1 MTQASGPL
9 KRMVPVAVSAYRRAV
24 RLLEWLIPVFDLSVR
39 LYLAHIFWEG
49 GMVKLS
55 SWMST
60 VMLFTMVYD
69 VPVLPP
75 EIAASLATAIE
86 LVGSFL
92 LAIGL
97 AGRWAALSLFGLNI
111 VASISYGALSEA
123 ALQEAFYWGILFL
136 YFVLHG
142 PGLLSAD
149 ALLRYL
155 YRRRYMAGV
164 PGNPIGKQDPPLI
177 KTTMHH
183 ASLNV
188 LHAYCGEDLPE
199 KRP

>member
-1 MTQASGPL
+1 MTQAIGLL
-9 KRMVPVAVSAYRRAV
+9 KRAVPVAVSAYRRLV
-24 RLLEWLIPVFDLSVR
+24 RVLEWLIPVFDLSVR
-39 LYLAHIFWEG
+39 LYLGHIFWTG

-75 EIAASLATAIE
+75 EIAAYLATAIE
-86 LVGSFL
+86 LGGSFL

-97 AGRWAALSLFGLNI
+97 GGRWAALSLFGLNI
-111 VASISYGALSEA
+111 VATMSYGQLSEA
-123 ALQEAFYWGILFL
+123 ALKEAFYWGILFL

-142 PGLLSAD
+142 PGLFSAD

-155 YRRRYMAGV
+155 IRRRQTTSGADEDV
-164 PGNPIGKQDPPLI
+164 PSHGALRR
-177 KTTMHH
+177 
-183 ASLNV
+183 
-188 LHAYCGEDLPE
+188 E
-199 KRP
+199 

>member
-1 MTQASGPL
+1 MTQANGVL
-9 KRMVPVAVSAYRRAV
+9 KRAASVAASGYRRLV
-24 RLLEWLIPVFDLSVR
+24 RVLELLIPVFDLSVR
-39 LYLAHIFWEG
+39 LYLAHIFWTG

-55 SWMST
+55 SWIST

-69 VPVLPP
+69 VPLLPP
-75 EIAASLATAIE
+75 EIAAYLATAIE
-86 LVGSFL
+86 LGGSFL

-97 AGRWAALSLFGLNI
+97 GGRWAALSLFGLNI
-111 VASISYGALSEA
+111 IASTSYGQLSEA

-155 YRRRYMAGV
+155 IRQRHATSGADEDVPSHAAIRR
-164 PGNPIGKQDPPLI
+164 
-177 KTTMHH
+177 
-183 ASLNV
+183 
-188 LHAYCGEDLPE
+188 E
-199 KRP
+199 

>member
-1 MTQASGPL
+1 MTHGTGSLPRAL
-9 KRMVPVAVSAYRRAV
+9 IYAVSMYV
-24 RLLEWLIPVFDLSVR
+24 RLVRGLEALLPLFDLSVR
-39 LYLAHIFWEG
+39 LYVAQIFWKG

-69 VPVLPP
+69 VPLLPP
-75 EIAASLATAIE
+75 EMAAYLATAVE
-86 LVGSFL
+86 LGGSFL

-97 AGRWAALSLFGLNI
+97 AGRWAALSLFGLNL
-111 VASISYGALSEA
+111 VATISYGQLSEA

-149 ALLRYL
+149 TLLLYL
-155 YRRRYMAGV
+155 IRRRRSKSETEQ
-164 PGNPIGKQDPPLI
+164 N
-177 KTTMHH
+177 
-183 ASLNV
+183 
-188 LHAYCGEDLPE
+188 LPVHSF
-199 KRP
+199 PHGA

>member
-1 MTQASGPL
+1 MTQDTGLLTSAVNL
-9 KRMVPVAVSAYRRAV
+9 AVPAYRRLV
-24 RLLEWLIPVFDLSVR
+24 WGLEALIPVLDLAVR
-39 LYLAHIFWEG
+39 LYLANIFWKG

-75 EIAASLATAIE
+75 ELAAYLATTVE
-86 LVGSFL
+86 LGGSFL

-111 VASISYGALSEA
+111 VASISYGQLSEA

-136 YFVLHG
+136 YLVLHG

-155 YRRRYMAGV
+155 FRRRQMTRIADGDV
-164 PGNPIGKQDPPLI
+164 SSQAAR
-177 KTTMHH
+177 H
-183 ASLNV
+183 S
-188 LHAYCGEDLPE
+188 E
-199 KRP
+199 

>member
-1 MTQASGPL
+1 MMHRQSL
-9 KRMVPVAVSAYRRAV
+9 SKRAV
-24 RLLEWLIPVFDLSVR
+24 DCAVPAYLWLVHGLEALLPLFDLSVR
-39 LYLAHIFWEG
+39 LYLANIFWKG

-55 SWMST
+55 SWLST

-75 EIAASLATAIE
+75 EIAAYLSTAIE
-86 LVGSFL
+86 LGGSFL

-111 VASISYGALSEA
+111 VAALSYGQLSEA

-142 PGLLSAD
+142 PGRLSVD
-149 ALLRYL
+149 ALLGYL
-155 YRRRYMAGV
+155 ARRRQITSHPENVM
-164 PGNPIGKQDPPLI
+164 PP
-177 KTTMHH
+177 
-183 ASLNV
+183 
-188 LHAYCGEDLPE
+188 
-199 KRP
+199 

>member
-1 MTQASGPL
+1 MTQKTGSLAIVFDRAIHIYGRVVGPL
-9 KRMVPVAVSAYRRAV
+9 EA
-24 RLLEWLIPVFDLSVR
+24 LLPLFDLSVR
-39 LYLAHIFWEG
+39 LYLAHIFWKG

-75 EIAASLATAIE
+75 EIAAYLATAVE
-86 LVGSFL
+86 LGGSFL

-111 VASISYGALSEA
+111 VAVLSYGQLSDA
-123 ALQEAFYWGILFL
+123 AIQEAFYWGILFL

-142 PGLLSAD
+142 PGLLSVD
-149 ALLRYL
+149 ALLRRL
-155 YRRRYMAGV
+155 IRKRQAS
-164 PGNPIGKQDPPLI
+164 GNADSAS
-177 KTTMHH
+177 TT
-183 ASLNV
+183 ARV
-188 LHAYCGEDLPE
+188 FQGA
-199 KRP
+199 